1 MDLSLHVLGNAGS
14 FDEVA
19 PAFVQAAQ
27 DAGHRAAIVPPLSPR
42 EGVNL
47 YFVGHGGFLRDPSF
61 CFAPGSVNVLY
72 NFEQSLPSGYDRFDL
87 ILTIFPHLCE
97 GSIIP
102 CLLGH
107 SPLFNRA
114 AGADDAETI
123 DVLHLGPLREGRKGE
138 IGAELGP
145 LVSAPTYY
153 GAERDALILRSRI
166 NLIVQPW
173 PDYHLPVLRFLLLAG
188 KRKFV
193 LCDRHASYAGIDPAC
208 LTLPEGSLGAAVA
221 HWLAAPA
228 AQRQDIADAAHHRLK
243 QAPSYA
249 ALVHDA
255 LARVARR
262 LGES

>member
-1 MDLSLHVLGNAGS
+1 MHLSLHVLGNAGC

-27 DAGHRAAIVPPLSPR
+27 DAGHGAAIVSPLTPQ
-42 EGVNL
+42 EGVNV
-47 YFVGHGGFLRDPSF
+47 YFIGYGGFLRDPSF
-61 CFAPGSVNVLY
+61 RFAPGSVNVLY

-87 ILTIFPHLCE
+87 VLTIFPHLCE
-97 GSIIP
+97 GPIIP
-102 CLLGH
+102 CPLGY
-107 SPLFNRA
+107 SPLFDRA
-114 AGADDAETI
+114 EGASDVEDI

-153 GAERDALILRSRI
+153 GAERDGLILRSRI

-173 PDYHLPVLRFLLLAG
+173 PDYHLPVLRLLLLAG

-193 LCDRHASYAGIDPAC
+193 LCDGHASYANIDPAC
-208 LTLPEGSLGAAVA
+208 LTLPQGSLSASIA

-228 AQRQDIADAAHHRLK
+228 AQRQAIADAAHHRLK
-243 QAPSYA
+243 QAPAYA

-255 LARVARR
+255 LALVARR